1 MVASDPT
8 LSQRDISDL
17 LGLDPNNAGFATQGR
32 FETIP
37 AGLHRDQIR
46 LNVLAVVEL
55 CHALAPAMVERR
67 RGGDRAVY
75 GASKAFVLSFS
86 QALSAELRGRG
97 IRVLALCPGPVNTQ
111 FFDVLG
117 SDDAAI
123 GQTLSAEEVVG
134 RARRAVHRPLGA
146 GARLPQRPK
155 RPPGPP
161 RTPSARAR
169 NRRARHPIGHHLTN
183 RQTPKGNHRAQRY
196 VLVIEPGAYQTAL
209 GANATEAA
217 GFGPE
222 HPQRPGYQRFWETI
236 DTTLHPDGRA
246 DPQEVVDAILDA
258 IDHPDG
264 PFRRL
269 VGRDAKGICDLKR
282 ENTSEHFEAAIQSTL
297 GLDPALIDTT

>member
-1 MVASDPT
+1 MMFKLGEVTLALAEQTLEPLGLRARHYNVMAMVASDPT

-123 GQTLSAEEVVG
+123 GQTLSAEEVVEAALDAPSTG
-134 RARRAVHRPLGA
+134 RSVLVPGCRNALS
-146 GARLPQRPK
+146 ARLARLAPQ
-155 RPPGPP
+155 
-161 RTPSARAR
+161 ARVLGIAE
-169 NRRARHPIGHHLTN
+169 RATRS
-183 RQTPKGNHRAQRY
+183 
-196 VLVIEPGAYQTAL
+196 VIT
-209 GANATEAA
+209 
-217 GFGPE
+217 
-222 HPQRPGYQRFWETI
+222 
-236 DTTLHPDGRA
+236 
-246 DPQEVVDAILDA
+246 
-258 IDHPDG
+258 
-264 PFRRL
+264 
-269 VGRDAKGICDLKR
+269 
-282 ENTSEHFEAAIQSTL
+282 
-297 GLDPALIDTT
+297 